1 MQNKQSSPETEQ
13 KIYEQKM
20 RQVDDMQ
27 SNIYGDNAA
36 HYYLDNTNNSV
47 NDSND
52 AIDVNATNKF
62 AGVPNNLNSIN

>member
-1 MQNKQSSPETEQ
+1 
-13 KIYEQKM
+13 M